1 MAPELVKAV
10 EQRSLIHDE
19 VALALLAWQETA
31 NEACLERLVSA
42 TTPQLAKVARRV
54 LKRHHVDDWS
64 AVDDILA
71 LVLDHLWRLPVATT
85 HERPVARFDAT
96 RTPRGGNG
104 DPGVAYL
111 TWLVQER
118 ALDVVRKRRRQAARE
133 TRLAERGTAG
143 DCCDGAPWRD
153 SSSCG
158 EIEADRTTRLRAA
171 IGRLEPRLRTV
182 VELLLEGKSQAVI
195 AHALDVCEGTVSRL
209 RSRAVAELRR
219 MTE

>member
-1 MAPELVKAV
+1 
-10 EQRSLIHDE
+10 
-19 VALALLAWQETA
+19 
-31 NEACLERLVSA
+31 
-42 TTPQLAKVARRV
+42 
-54 LKRHHVDDWS
+54 
-64 AVDDILA
+64 
-71 LVLDHLWRLPVATT
+71 
-85 HERPVARFDAT
+85 
-96 RTPRGGNG
+96 
-104 DPGVAYL
+104 
-111 TWLVQER
+111 
-118 ALDVVRKRRRQAARE
+118 
-133 TRLAERGTAG
+133 LAERGTAG

-158 EIEADRTTRLRAA
+158 EIEADRTTRLHAA